1 MSEDNIK
8 KLKSF
13 VNLNSLSTI
22 ASRNIDDSSQSDK
35 EQLNVKNKKDSNIWT
50 KKEDELL
57 KKLIR
62 DIPHKNWSIICN
74 YLPGHSAKECY
85 LRWNSFLKQDIIK
98 GPWTPKEDALLIE
111 WVNKNGPMKWTK
123 CAEVIKGRTGKQC
136 REHWNNCLN
145 PNLKKG
151 YWTDEEDY
159 LILVFYQKYDGSWKK
174 IIPIFKGRTENAI
187 KNRFY
192 SQLRKI
198 AGEKLKKNEKNFQY
212 KIKLD
217 TLKKFLPYAIEES
230 KNIFLKRNPM
240 SNVELENLLVKYDN
254 DLRQSLINKKNKKL
268 KRKKKNENNDNNE
281 IKENNL
287 NNNNNKAIN
296 LNNNNNK
303 AINFNNNNISQFPS
317 LINNN
322 VIINNNT
329 NYYSFINP
337 QNNFEFKN
345 MNKFFNQISP
355 QKPNPSNTYSND
367 NLNKDNNNIIFI
379 QRENYKNKNNIDFNN
394 NIFFNDF
401 ITKDF
406 QQIQKDIEDN
416 NKCINNINNN
426 LNKNINNNINNNFNF
441 QNSNDNINNGFE
453 NLEFKL
459 ENFLNPGL
467 IKNYDVNN
475 NNINNSNMKF
485 LFCTRPSKSC
495 QNEENNIILE
505 NDLDNK
511 DIPYGFLDIGL
522 NNLKKKN
529 NNNDLNNSNNNNN
542 NNILNNNISNNFFA
556 SNYNKMNS
564 LSSNNNIDYKEN
576 LSFLEKGLSK
586 LNNNNNNNIFNNNI
600 KNNISR
606 GQSKS
611 SYCSYA
617 SFNSFNSFDA
627 FEKNNLFLR
636 DKIYQFFY

>member
-1 MSEDNIK
+1 
-8 KLKSF
+8 
-13 VNLNSLSTI
+13 
-22 ASRNIDDSSQSDK
+22 
-35 EQLNVKNKKDSNIWT
+35 
-50 KKEDELL
+50 
-57 KKLIR
+57 
-62 DIPHKNWSIICN
+62 
-74 YLPGHSAKECY
+74 
-85 LRWNSFLKQDIIK
+85 
-98 GPWTPKEDALLIE
+98 
-111 WVNKNGPMKWTK
+111 
-123 CAEVIKGRTGKQC
+123 
-136 REHWNNCLN
+136 
-145 PNLKKG
+145 
-151 YWTDEEDY
+151 
-159 LILVFYQKYDGSWKK
+159 
-174 IIPIFKGRTENAI
+174 
-187 KNRFY
+187 
-192 SQLRKI
+192 
-198 AGEKLKKNEKNFQY
+198 
-212 KIKLD
+212 
-217 TLKKFLPYAIEES
+217 
-230 KNIFLKRNPM
+230 
-240 SNVELENLLVKYDN
+240 
-254 DLRQSLINKKNKKL
+254 
-268 KRKKKNENNDNNE
+268 
-281 IKENNL
+281 
-287 NNNNNKAIN
+287 
-296 LNNNNNK
+296 
-303 AINFNNNNISQFPS
+303 
-317 LINNN
+317 
-322 VIINNNT
+322 
-329 NYYSFINP
+329 
-337 QNNFEFKN
+337 

-355 QKPNPSNTYSND
+355 QKPNPNNAYSND
-367 NLNKDNNNIIFI
+367 NLNKDNNNIFFI

-441 QNSNDNINNGFE
+441 QNSNDNFNNGFE

-485 LFCTRPSKSC
+485 LFCTRPSKSS

-542 NNILNNNISNNFFA
+542 NILNNNISNNFFA

-564 LSSNNNIDYKEN
+564 LGSNNNIDYKEN
-576 LSFLEKGLSK
+576 LSFLEKGLNK

-611 SYCSYA
+611 SYCSFA
-617 SFNSFNSFDA
+617 SYNSFNSFDA